1 MSQTCVTIAYQFN
14 KGVDMNNWDK
24 GNLDFI
30 LNSTDADMED
40 FLSWASDED
49 LRYALELLQTARAE
63 LEIVEIELLD
73 TDAVEDLSQAQ
84 AVLERFRL

>member
-1 MSQTCVTIAYQFN
+1 
-14 KGVDMNNWDK
+14 MNNWDK

-30 LNSTDADMED
+30 LNSTDEDMED

-49 LRYALELLQTARAE
+49 LRYALELIQIAKAE
-63 LEIVEIELLD
+63 LEVKEIEMLD
-73 TDAVEDLSQAQ
+73 EEANEDFSKAQ

>member
-1 MSQTCVTIAYQFN
+1 
-14 KGVDMNNWDK
+14 MNNWDK

-49 LRYALELLQTARAE
+49 LRYALELIQLAKAE
-63 LEIVEIELLD
+63 LAMQEIEMLEAE
-73 TDAVEDLSQAQ
+73 TDDDFSQAQ

>member
-1 MSQTCVTIAYQFN
+1 
-14 KGVDMNNWDK
+14 MNNWDK

-30 LNSTDADMED
+30 LNSTDEDMED

-49 LRYALELLQTARAE
+49 LKYALELLQTARAE
-63 LEIVEIELLD
+63 LELAEFEILEAE
-73 TDAVEDLSQAQ
+73 AVEDLSQAQ

>member
-1 MSQTCVTIAYQFN
+1 
-14 KGVDMNNWDK
+14 MNNWDK

-30 LNSTDADMED
+30 LNSTDEDMED

-49 LRYALELLQTARAE
+49 LRYALELIQTAKNE
-63 LEIVEIELLD
+63 LAIQEIEMLE
-73 TDAVEDLSQAQ
+73 AEANEDFSQAQ

>member
-1 MSQTCVTIAYQFN
+1 
-14 KGVDMNNWDK
+14 MNNWDK

-49 LRYALELLQTARAE
+49 LRYALELIQLAKAE
-63 LEIVEIELLD
+63 LAVQEIEMLETKD
-73 TDAVEDLSQAQ
+73 DEDFSQAQ

>member
-1 MSQTCVTIAYQFN
+1 
-14 KGVDMNNWDK
+14 MNNWDK

-49 LRYALELLQTARAE
+49 LRYALELIQLAKAE
-63 LEIVEIELLD
+63 LEVEEIEMLETEAD
-73 TDAVEDLSQAQ
+73 EDFSQAR

>member
-1 MSQTCVTIAYQFN
+1 MCYNTQSSN
-14 KGVDMNNWDK
+14 KGIDMNNWDK
-24 GNLDFI
+24 GNLDSI

-49 LRYALELLQTARAE
+49 LAYALKLIQLAKAE
-63 LEIVEIELLD
+63 LTVEEIEMLETEDDL
-73 TDAVEDLSQAQ
+73 DLSQAQ

>member
-1 MSQTCVTIAYQFN
+1 MHYRFN
-14 KGVDMNNWDK
+14 KGIDMNNWDK
-24 GNLDFI
+24 GNLNFI

-49 LRYALELLQTARAE
+49 LRYALELIQLAKAE
-63 LEIVEIELLD
+63 LAVQEIEMLETEAD
-73 TDAVEDLSQAQ
+73 EDFSQAQ

>member
-1 MSQTCVTIAYQFN
+1 
-14 KGVDMNNWDK
+14 MNNWDK

-49 LRYALELLQTARAE
+49 LRYALELIHAAKAE
-63 LEIVEIELLD
+63 LVMQEIEMLEAE
-73 TDAVEDLSQAQ
+73 TDDDFSQAQ

>member
-1 MSQTCVTIAYQFN
+1 
-14 KGVDMNNWDK
+14 MNNWDK

-49 LRYALELLQTARAE
+49 LRYALELIQLAKAE
-63 LEIVEIELLD
+63 LAMQEIEMLEIEAD
-73 TDAVEDLSQAQ
+73 EDFSQAQ

>member
-1 MSQTCVTIAYQFN
+1 MHYRFN

-24 GNLDFI
+24 GNLNFI

-49 LRYALELLQTARAE
+49 LRYALELIQLAKAE
-63 LEIVEIELLD
+63 LSVQEIEMLETEAD
-73 TDAVEDLSQAQ
+73 EDFSQAQ

>member
-1 MSQTCVTIAYQFN
+1 
-14 KGVDMNNWDK
+14 MNNWDK

-30 LNSTDADMED
+30 LNSTDEDMED

-49 LRYALELLQTARAE
+49 LRYALELIQIAKNE
-63 LEIVEIELLD
+63 LAIQEIEMLEAKAD
-73 TDAVEDLSQAQ
+73 EDFSQAQ